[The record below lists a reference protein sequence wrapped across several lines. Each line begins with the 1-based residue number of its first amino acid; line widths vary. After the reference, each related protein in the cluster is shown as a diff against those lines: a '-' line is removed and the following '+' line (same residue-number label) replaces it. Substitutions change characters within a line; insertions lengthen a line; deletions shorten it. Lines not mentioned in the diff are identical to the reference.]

1 MANVTL
7 TTAAKYL
14 QEKWTKEVEEPFD
27 NALYAADLVTR
38 RDGLVASDGNKIN
51 IPFVASVTARNKSA
65 SSAVTFD
72 ANTETEVELNID
84 KHKYFAFLIE
94 DIAKIQ
100 AYPNL
105 QNLYKN
111 RGMESVLRA
120 LDGDLLGLHA
130 SAGTNVSGGAS
141 ADDADILSVVSALD
155 AGNVPQTERA
165 GIVGYKVMNDLRT
178 VNKYSAYDQT
188 GKTGL
193 AVSGKAKVANVYGM
207 DIYMSNNVVDDLTN
221 THNLFFHK
229 SGLGLAVQQK
239 PKFEIEYSV
248 DYIGTKCV
256 VHAIYGV
263 AVERAAAVVDLER
276 NS

>member
-14 QEKWTKEVEEPFD
+14 QEKWTRDVEEPFD
-27 NALYAADLVTR
+27 NALYYADLVTR
-38 RDGLVASDGNKIN
+38 RDGLVADGGNKIN
-51 IPFVASVTARNKSA
+51 IPFVASVTARDKSA
-65 SSAVTFD
+65 GSAVTFD
-72 ANTETEVELNID
+72 ANTETEVEMSIN

-94 DIAKIQ
+94 DITQIQ

-105 QNLYKN
+105 QQLYKN

-120 LDGDLLGLHA
+120 MDSDLVGLHA
-130 SAGTNVSGGAS
+130 SAGTNVAGGATI
-141 ADDADILSVVSALD
+141 DDADILSIVAALD
-155 AGNVPQTERA
+155 AGNVPQTDRA
-165 GIVGYKVMNDLRT
+165 GIVGYKTMNDLRGI
-178 VNKYSAYDQT
+178 NKYSAYDQT

-193 AVSGKAKVANVYGM
+193 AVSGQAQVASVYGM
-207 DIYMSNNVVDDLTN
+207 DIYMSNNVTDDLTN

-239 PKFEIEYSV
+239 PRFQIEKSI
-248 DYIGTKCV
+248 DYIGWKCV
-256 VHAIYGV
+256 VDAIYGV
-263 AVERAAAVVDLER
+263 AVERAGSVVDLER